1 MISSVTGQAD
11 SEVVLIEGG
20 WVYYRAADELYKAEI
35 GQQGLGKPV
44 LMAQD
49 DAIRDAHWAF
59 FTDAGV
65 N

>member
-1 MISSVTGQAD
+1 MLPTYYSSFSVSCLAHHN
-11 SEVVLIEGG
+11 
-20 WVYYRAADELYKAEI
+20 
-35 GQQGLGKPV
+35 PV
-44 LMAQD
+44 MSAQD